1 MGVAVAEGVR
11 SPFGRLLRA
20 YRQRRGLSQAGLVDL
35 ITQRNLVDPEFA
47 KLGVV
52 TEKAIANL
60 ESASRDPSRWVRP
73 RPQTVSLLLT
83 ALEIPSG
90 SPEEEALLAAA
101 EEARSRAVPAAS
113 APRQPLLFV
122 PDGREAQLQQLQG
135 AWASARQGTP
145 AFVLVQ
151 GGSGTGK
158 TRLIQH
164 LLHLIQLQEPQTL
177 VAIGASTPN
186 AATLE
191 PYQPFL
197 QAFNHSIGLTAGDAS
212 QRGDDLRARDIRLIS
227 NLLTLAPGL
236 VGPMISEAA
245 LLARIEEMGPE
256 SHNLVE
262 LISRFRA
269 LNSPVETSTR
279 LDQAVR
285 FVTSTAELQP
295 TVIVLED
302 LHWADERAITL
313 LLHLQRQLQM
323 HWSLP
328 LLVLVSWRSSDLF
341 PDEDGTRHALPP
353 AIAEMARLSSQPVI
367 DLSETVGGEEGRR
380 FILGMLREM
389 GVDKLAADGL
399 GEYLFRRTGGHA
411 MFAVELYRWLRDRRQ
426 LQRKPDGTW
435 KPSSTAIMQT
445 MPHKVRDMVAERVE
459 RLPDDLKRVLS
470 VAAVQGQAFSVEIL
484 AAAAGLDESEIV
496 RIIDDELVA
505 HHRLLE
511 VGDTITYGSLS
522 THEYTFS
529 HAMFQECL
537 YDALAPA
544 QRQRLHGQIA
554 QAIVDYMGID
564 NNALAGVAAQH
575 FAASGKLQEAGFYA
589 YMAGAMAMRQLE
601 IDLATEW
608 FNRSIEFATRANDM
622 ARAGRAKGGIGRV
635 MRLAGRFDEGI
646 RLVDEVMAD
655 AQRRGFTNLEGEC
668 NVQLGQFYYDLGELS
683 SAETHLT
690 RATEIYSQLGNRFD
704 LSDAESMLSHTYYRM
719 GRYDDA
725 LTHARNA
732 GQLSAE
738 LQHDDFTA
746 EALLAVANCE
756 IDLGVYERAIAT
768 YQQANTIYRS
778 AGDQRGEVL
787 CTLNSGLANVQLG
800 DFDEAILILNAAME
814 LIVRRRLER
823 YLPFVTTYMAL
834 AYEGKG
840 DYDRAAEFFRTARD
854 RRRDSGLGGLA
865 QDDVAGLLR
874 IAVARKDI
882 ASTRRHVRE
891 LADWFSKQGDAGL
904 EDPIFAHLSLSMAQE
919 LLGEYETSRAT
930 IAAAHRLMM
939 DRAKQLRDPDT
950 VRSYLEAVPTNRI
963 VQARFT
969 AMQKD
974 RADSIAHTVQ
984 EARGHGIA
992 AP

>member
-1 MGVAVAEGVR
+1 MAEGVR
-11 SPFGRLLRA
+11 SPFGKLLRA
-20 YRQRRGLSQAGLVDL
+20 YRQQRGLSQAGLVDL
-35 ITQRNLVDPEFA
+35 ITQRNLADPEFA

-83 ALEIPSG
+83 ALEIPTG
-90 SPEEEALLAAA
+90 SPEEEAFLAAA
-101 EEARSRAVPAAS
+101 EEARSRTAPAAP
-113 APRQPLLFV
+113 APRQPILFV
-122 PDGREAQLQQLQG
+122 PDGREAQLRQLKES
-135 AWASARQGTP
+135 WASARKGTP
-145 AFVLVQ
+145 EFVLIQ
-151 GGSGTGK
+151 GDSGTGK

-164 LLHLIQLQEPQTL
+164 LLHLIRLQDPQTL
-177 VAIGASTPN
+177 IACGSSTPN
-186 AATLE
+186 AAALE

-197 QAFNHSIGLTAGDAS
+197 QAFNHTLGLAAADPS
-212 QRGDDLRARDIRLIS
+212 QRGDDLRMRDARLVN

-236 VGPMISEAA
+236 VGPMISESA
-245 LLARIEEMGPE
+245 LLQRIEEMGPE
-256 SHNLVE
+256 SRNLVE

-269 LNSPVETSTR
+269 LNSPIETSTR
-279 LDQAVR
+279 LDQAAR
-285 FVTSTAELQP
+285 FVTSTAEMQP

-302 LHWADERAITL
+302 MHWADERAITL

-323 HWSLP
+323 HPSLP
-328 LLVLVSWRSSDLF
+328 LLVIASWRSSDLL
-341 PDEDGTRHALPP
+341 PREDGSRHPLRP
-353 AIAEMARLSSQPVI
+353 AIAEMTRLSPRPVI
-367 DLSETVGGEEGRR
+367 DLSETVGGDEGRR
-380 FILGMLREM
+380 FIHGMLREM
-389 GVDKLAADGL
+389 GVDELAAEGL
-399 GEYLFRRTGGHA
+399 GDYLFRRTEGHA

-426 LQRKPDGTW
+426 LQREPNGSW

-445 MPHKVRDMVAERVE
+445 VPHKVLAMVAERVE

-484 AAAAGLDESEIV
+484 SLAAGLDDNEIA
-496 RIIDDELVA
+496 RIVDDELVA

-511 VGDTITYGSLS
+511 IGDTITHGSLS
-522 THEYTFS
+522 IHEYTFS
-529 HAMFQECL
+529 HAMFREYL
-537 YDALAPA
+537 YSALPPA
-544 QRQRLHGQIA
+544 QRQRTHGQIA

-575 FAASGKLQEAGFYA
+575 FASSGKLQEAGFYA
-589 YMAGAMAMRQLE
+589 YMAGALAMRQLE

-608 FNRSIEFATRANDM
+608 FNRSIEFATSANDM
-622 ARAGRAKGGIGRV
+622 ARAGRAKGGIARV

-646 RLVDEVMAD
+646 RLANEVMED
-655 AQRRGFTNLEGEC
+655 AQLRGFTNLEGEC
-668 NVQLGQFYYDLGELS
+668 NVQLGQFYYDLGELA
-683 SAETHLT
+683 SAEAHLM
-690 RATEIYSQLGNRFD
+690 RATEIYSDLGNRFD
-704 LSDAESMLSHTYYRM
+704 LSGAESMLSHTYYRM

-732 GQLSAE
+732 GKLSAE

-746 EALLAVANCE
+746 EALLAAGNCE
-756 IDLGVYERAIAT
+756 IDLGMYERAITT
-768 YQQANTIYRS
+768 YQQAINFYRS

-800 DFDEAILILNAAME
+800 DFDEAIVILNAAME

-823 YLPFVTTYMAL
+823 YLPFVATYIAL

-840 DYDRAAEFFRTARD
+840 EYDRAGEFFRTARD

-882 ASTRRHVRE
+882 ASTRRYTRE
-891 LADWFSKQGDAGL
+891 LADWFSKQGDGGL
-904 EDPIFAHLSLSMAQE
+904 EDPILAHLSLSLAQE
-919 LLGEYETSRAT
+919 LLGDHEQSRAT
-930 IAAAHRLMM
+930 IEAAHRIMM
-939 DRAKQLRDPDT
+939 ERANQLRDQDT
-950 VRSYLEAVPTNRI
+950 VRSYLESVPTNRA
-963 VQARFT
+963 VQARFA
-969 AMQKD
+969 AMREKRDSGLAQ
-974 RADSIAHTVQ
+974 RAQ